1 MEYPIADI
9 IDRLSIVWLKV
20 KRIGGGQF
28 DEECRQLESA
38 KAEYESINHVNFE
51 KEFLLLYETNGN
63 IWDLEADIRQ
73 GKEGKLGL
81 EEVGRRA
88 LLIRGFNNFRVKVK
102 NEIARRSGGFEE
114 VKKDH
119 ASE

>member
-1 MEYPIADI
+1 MEYPISEI
-9 IDRLSIVWLKV
+9 VDRLSIVWLKV
-20 KRIGGGQF
+20 HRIGGEQF
-28 DEECRQLESA
+28 DEECRRLESA
-38 KAEYESINHVNFE
+38 KAEYESRTKLNFE
-51 KEFLLLYETNGN
+51 KEFLLLHEVNGK

-73 GKEGKLGL
+73 GKEDKLGL

-88 LLIRGFNNFRVKVK
+88 LLIRGFNKFRIEIK
-102 NEIARRSGGFEE
+102 NRVAAMAGGFEE